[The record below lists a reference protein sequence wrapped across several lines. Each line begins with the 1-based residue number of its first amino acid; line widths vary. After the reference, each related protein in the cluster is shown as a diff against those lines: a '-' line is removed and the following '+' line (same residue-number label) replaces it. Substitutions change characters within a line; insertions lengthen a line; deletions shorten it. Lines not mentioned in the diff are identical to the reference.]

1 MCATIRILG
10 AWLSEETMAMR
21 EEVYEIL
28 PFILTLSNE
37 TFEYQKLSKLSAL
50 PGRGTTD
57 LGDLIQTSSATIL
70 LKQGEIVSSSSQRDH
85 FILTKYLQITP
96 DTLRFLL
103 PALCHLIVEEKSRQ
117 ILLDMKI
124 QEILYTYLSYHWTIF
139 DSYKKWLDEQVS
151 VSPSLLHSAHITL

>member
-1 MCATIRILG
+1 
-10 AWLSEETMAMR
+10 MAMR

-37 TFEYQKLSKLSAL
+37 TFEYQKLTKLSAL
-50 PGRGTTD
+50 PGRGATD
-57 LGDLIQTSSATIL
+57 FSDLIETSSATIL
-70 LKQGEIVSSSSQRDH
+70 CKPGENVRISLIHVIITINNS
-85 FILTKYLQITP
+85 FQITP

-124 QEILYTYLSYHWTIF
+124 QEILYTYLSYHWTVF
-139 DSYKKWLDEQVS
+139 DSYKKWLDEQVN
-151 VSPSLLHSAHITL
+151 VINDDDN

>member
-1 MCATIRILG
+1 M
-10 AWLSEETMAMR
+10 SEETMAMR

-37 TFEYQKLSKLSAL
+37 TFETQKLTKLSAL
-50 PGRGTTD
+50 PGRGATD
-57 LGDLIQTSSATIL
+57 FSDLIETSSATKL
-70 LKQGEIVSSSSQRDH
+70 GKPGENVSEKPYLKKIFKSSYY
-85 FILTKYLQITP
+85 IQITP

-124 QEILYTYLSYHWTIF
+124 QEILYTYLSYHWTVF
-139 DSYKKWLDEQVS
+139 DSYKKWLDEQV
-151 VSPSLLHSAHITL
+151 